1 MIPMRGAVF
10 MRLYEVESSNASDNQ
25 FITSN
30 DIISILSELNDFI
43 KGKNNEN
50 ELKMLLQTFINN
62 RLINSTE
69 DMKII
74 RKTAIAPFSF
84 CNQAMN
90 DFRNKIKVLH
100 KIF

>member
-1 MIPMRGAVF
+1 
-10 MRLYEVESSNASDNQ
+10 
-25 FITSN
+25 
-30 DIISILSELNDFI
+30 
-43 KGKNNEN
+43 
-50 ELKMLLQTFINN
+50 MLLQTFINN

-90 DFRNKIKVLH
+90 DFRINTAPRIGIIKRSLI
-100 KIF
+100 KGNSRRSNNETFADNSSDLGFNFS